1 MKAFGYDP
9 YNPENVVKLLTIF
22 RVFYNYV
29 AAGQDKE
36 TPAMRLGLAQAP
48 IKIEDLLYFMATR

>member
-1 MKAFGYDP
+1 M
-9 YNPENVVKLLTIF
+9 KLLTIF